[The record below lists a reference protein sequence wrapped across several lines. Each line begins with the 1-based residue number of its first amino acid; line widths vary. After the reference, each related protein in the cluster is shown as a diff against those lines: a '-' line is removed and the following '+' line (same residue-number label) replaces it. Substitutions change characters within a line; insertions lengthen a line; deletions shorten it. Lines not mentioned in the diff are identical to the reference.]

1 MKTYILGYSGLL
13 HHPILQ
19 VGTTV
24 SDDRGISIFKVK
36 VRCCL
41 CINVTDIEFQVFMV
55 VSECCSD
62 FGLPVCDTM

>member
-1 MKTYILGYSGLL
+1 
-13 HHPILQ
+13 
-19 VGTTV
+19 V